1 MPAIVK
7 NLVNHEYIDN
17 NTTVINHRNTFN
29 TNLSGDM
36 ARAGPGR
43 AGPGVSASL
52 SKQVSLC
59 AQMDYSKGN
68 KIEKPIAANLN
79 LRYNV

>member
-36 ARAGPGR
+36 AR